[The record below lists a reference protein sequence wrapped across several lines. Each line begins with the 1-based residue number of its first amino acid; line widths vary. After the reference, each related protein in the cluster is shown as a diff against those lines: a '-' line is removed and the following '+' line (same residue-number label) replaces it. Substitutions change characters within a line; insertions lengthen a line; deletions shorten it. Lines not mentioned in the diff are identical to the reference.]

1 MRHLKI
7 CNWGK
12 FQHYKKR
19 NPPWIKL
26 YASILDDDDF
36 DCLPDDSKLLYL
48 CLLPF
53 ASRRENKVR
62 ADLRWLQKKL
72 PIQKTISNKVLQPL
86 IDAGFIDCYQD
97 DSKMIASC
105 KQNATPETETETEKR
120 QSRVEQKGFEKFW
133 NAYPKKVGKGGA
145 RKAWDKIKVSNDL
158 LDTIL
163 TAVGQ
168 QKNSKDWKKDEGQFI
183 PHPATWLNQE
193 RWTDVVAGPVR
204 KAVPKNDCP
213 CCGKPGKVLYG
224 KTWFCS
230 LEGYLKATKK

>member
-7 CNWGK
+7 CNWEK

-120 QSRVEQKGFEKFW
+120 QSRVEQKGRFTPPSELEVEAYITEKGYDFTAEAW
-133 NAYPKKVGKGGA
+133 MSFYQSNGWKVGKNPMKDWKAAVRTWGASRKEAPKKVSFKEQQ
-145 RKAWDKIKVSNDL
+145 RIE
-158 LDTIL
+158 
-163 TAVGQ
+163 Q
-168 QKNSKDWKKDEGQFI
+168 QKRREAIVNAHS
-183 PHPATWLNQE
+183 
-193 RWTDVVAGPVR
+193 
-204 KAVPKNDCP
+204 
-213 CCGKPGKVLYG
+213 
-224 KTWFCS
+224 
-230 LEGYLKATKK
+230 